1 MHIFI
6 SYPIVI
12 DAVSAFISRPDLSNC
27 PDLIIGKPF
36 VPEGQQRILFS
47 NETIMVSKE
56 KTQDQPLKDQEETET
71 GTAEKPGKNV
81 TPAAK
86 SHKSAKNKD
95 DSAKLK
101 ELQKE
106 LQEQKDKYLRL
117 SADFDNF
124 RKRTLREKMELTR
137 QAGEDIFLRI
147 LPVLDDLER
156 AMKSINDARD
166 MEAVK
171 EGMVLIHNKLKE
183 YLSQQ
188 GVKEIEALHQDFN
201 TDMHEA
207 VTQIPSEKEEMKGK
221 VVDVLEKG
229 YFLNDKVIRYSKVV
243 IGV

>member
-1 MHIFI
+1 MT
-6 SYPIVI
+6 
-12 DAVSAFISRPDLSNC
+12 
-27 PDLIIGKPF
+27 G
-36 VPEGQQRILFS
+36 
-47 NETIMVSKE
+47 KE
-56 KTQDQPLKDQEETET
+56 KPQDQTLEEQKKAET
-71 GTAEKPGKNV
+71 GTAGKPGKK
-81 TPAAK
+81 PASAAK
-86 SHKSAKNKD
+86 SQKSPKKKD

-124 RKRTLREKMELTR
+124 RKRTLREKMELGR
-137 QAGEDIFLRI
+137 LAGEEIFVRI
-147 LPVLDDLER
+147 LPVLDDMER
-156 AMKSINDARD
+156 ALKSIGEARD

-183 YLSQQ
+183 YLNQQ
-188 GVKEIEALHQDFN
+188 GVREIEALHQDFN
-201 TDMHEA
+201 TDVHEA
-207 VTQIPSEKEEMKGK
+207 VTQIPSEKKEMKGK